1 MTKRITLNQAWTGD
15 TDCLNCAIRNSALF
29 SGLTEDDFEFIHNP
43 VEQITMKPGEVLY
56 KMGDPGHHMFT
67 VRSGIIKL
75 VQYLPDGTQRIVRLL
90 TSTDVLGLETLVSDH
105 YEHEAVVVREAE
117 LCRYPKEAVSEV
129 SQRNPQLHQ
138 DLMVRWQKALHD
150 ADGWLT
156 HLSTGSARKRLA
168 SLLLHLVDRNTN
180 EVVLFSREDLGSIL
194 SVTVETASRMVSEFK
209 RDNLIRELKYNHYV
223 LNLPALEDLLA
234 E

>member
-1 MTKRITLNQAWTGD
+1 MSKRITVTQAWSGD

-29 SGLTEDDFEFIHNP
+29 SGLTEEDFKFIHNP

-56 KMGDPGHHMFT
+56 EMGETGHHLFT

-105 YEHEAVVVREAE
+105 YEHEAVVVRKAE
-117 LCRYPKEAVSEV
+117 LCRYPKEAVNEV
-129 SQRNPQLHQ
+129 SMRNPQLHK
-138 DLMVRWQKALHD
+138 DLMVRWKKALHD

-156 HLSTGSARKRLA
+156 HLSTGSAKKRLA

-209 RDNLIRELKYNHYV
+209 RDNLIRELRYNHYAI
-223 LNLPALEDLLA
+223 NLPALDELRA